1 MKKVIAFLLLI
12 AFVLSFSISVSAT
25 DQTALNDSDDTQE
38 ESLYGKTDEKIYR
51 ADEEDNLAMT
61 GFDSVTM
68 NVGDTRSFTVYDNS
82 DSSRV
87 FNTGFSWRSSNPT
100 CLKITQSSGNS
111 CTVKA
116 MSYTSEYIVVSCS
129 YTHVSPALSGTIRT
143 PSGKEF
149 YVKINNNGSSSGGS
163 SGYSTQNITVSFNA
177 NGGSVYPSS
186 RTIGKGNSVGTLP
199 TPTRSGYSFDGWY
212 TYSSGGSRV
221 YSSTTFN
228 YSTTI
233 YAHWTKIASDI
244 AIYSVAVSGVTKPTA
259 GATPSYYASVS
270 QSANYKVQSY
280 NSGDFRNGVAWYD
293 LQNDSSMSSY
303 DKFVAGKRY
312 SVHVYLEPKTGYS
325 FKSTPGAT
333 LNGYSATSSSPLY
346 DGTVCVT
353 YTFTCEVT
361 TITVS
366 FNSNGGTVSPTSK
379 TITSGS
385 SIGTLP
391 TPTRSGYTFNGW
403 YTSSSGGSRVYT
415 STTFSNNTTVYAH
428 WSPNTYTLTFN
439 PNGGTVSPNSK
450 TFNGGSS
457 VGVLPTPT
465 RSGYAFDGWYTS
477 ISGGSRVYASTTLSY
492 STTVYAHWSPIAT
505 PKINNCVSVDEG
517 VRIQW
522 NTVSGAEKYR
532 VYYKNS
538 KGNWV
543 KMGDTAANSFVDTD
557 VKSGATYTYTV
568 RCINSAGTAF
578 TSGYDSTGYKY
589 TYNMST
595 PSITSMTSSASGV
608 TIKWG
613 SVVNARKYR
622 VYYKGNDGWIK
633 LAEVTGT
640 SYTHSD
646 AVFGKTYTYTVRCIK
661 SDSSRFTSSYNSSGW
676 THKHYLNTP
685 TISGFES
692 TTKGVKIKW
701 NSVTGAQKYRVYYK
715 NSKGNWVKMGET
727 TGNSFVDD
735 DVRTGK
741 SYTYT
746 VRCIDNSLSA
756 FMSDYDKN
764 GKKYTYTLQLATPN
778 ITSCTSVSDGIKI
791 SWGAVPGANKYRV
804 YYKGKDGWKKIA
816 ETGNTY
822 YLDTDVRSGNSY
834 TYTVRCITDNGKDFA
849 SGYDSTG
856 ATATYNKAA

>member
-186 RTIGKGNSVGTLP
+186 RTIGKGDSVGTLP

-325 FKSTPGAT
+325 FKSTPSAT

-366 FNSNGGTVSPTSK
+366 FNSNSGTVSPTSK

-403 YTSSSGGSRVYT
+403 YTSS
-415 STTFSNNTTVYAH
+415 
-428 WSPNTYTLTFN
+428 
-439 PNGGTVSPNSK
+439 
-450 TFNGGSS
+450 
-457 VGVLPTPT
+457 
-465 RSGYAFDGWYTS
+465 
-477 ISGGSRVYASTTLSY
+477 SGGSRVYASTTLSY

-746 VRCIDNSLSA
+746 VRCIDNSLFA